1 MTAITTLRASLAA
14 ALINEGVWSVY
25 SFPPTSPIAN
35 SIIVSPDS
43 PYIEPQNNQ
52 YSTISPIANFKIT
65 LVVPLLDNQGNLG
78 DIESFAVA
86 VMNKLA
92 ASTISMKIGTFSE
105 PTTAPSDMGQMLT
118 ADLSISVLTSWS

>member
-25 SFPPTSPIAN
+25 SFPPASPIAN

>member
-25 SFPPTSPIAN
+25 SFPPASPIAN

-52 YSTISPIANFKIT
+52 YSTISPIANFKIS